1 MKFYA
6 GIDIGG
12 TNTTLGIIN
21 EKGEVVETHHFST
34 RSYDTPEKFVEDVG
48 NKLIELRTT
57 YSLEG
62 VGIGAPNGNYYTGC
76 IEFAPNLP
84 WKGKIA
90 LAVLFTQKTNLICK
104 VANDANSAALGELKF
119 GGAMGMKNF
128 ILVTLGTG
136 VGSGII
142 VEGNIVLGHDGFA
155 GELGHLIVMPNG
167 RPCGCGRLGCLET
180 YCSAGGIKKTYLEL
194 SGKELDPGKKI
205 DYLAE
210 LAAQGDKA
218 ALETFDTT
226 GRILGLAL
234 ANVSALTSPE
244 AIFLFGGPL
253 HCGKYLTD
261 PIQEHFTKNLL
272 SIYKD
277 KIKILT
283 SLLPVNHSAILGA
296 ASLVKEPH

>member
-1 MKFYA
+1 MKYFA

-12 TNTTLGIIN
+12 TNTTLGIIDEN
-21 EKGEVVETHHFST
+21 GGVVETYQFST
-34 RSYDTPEKFVEDVG
+34 KSYATPEKFVDDVG
-48 NKLIELRTT
+48 NKLIELRN
-57 YSLEG
+57 SFHIEG

-90 LAVLFTQKTNLICK
+90 LSVLFTQKTGLICK
-104 VANDANSAALGELKF
+104 VTNDANAAAVGEMKF

-128 ILVTLGTG
+128 IMVTLGTG

-142 VEGNIVLGHDGFA
+142 VDGNIVLGHDGFA
-155 GELGHLIVMPNG
+155 GELGHIIVLPGG
-167 RPCGCGRLGCLET
+167 RNCGCGRKGCLET
-180 YCSAGGIKKTYLEL
+180 YCSAGGIKKTYLEI
-194 SGKELDPGKKI
+194 SGKELDPGQKI
-205 DYLAE
+205 DHLAE
-210 LAAQGDKA
+210 LASAGDKN
-218 ALETFDTT
+218 ALATFAKT
-226 GRILGLAL
+226 GEILGLAL

-253 HCGKYLTD
+253 HCGEFLID
-261 PIQEHFTKNLL
+261 PIENFFTKNLL
-272 SIYKD
+272 SIYAG

-283 SLLPVNHSAILGA
+283 SQLPMNHAAILGA